1 MSERDILAYPV
12 TSPDRWLFR
21 VDRKEIH
28 YIRYTLESYD
38 GMAVVRTLD
47 PRAGLIEVTIAP
59 GCETEVRELVD
70 ALREQE
76 GLAMA
81 EARPL

>member
-1 MSERDILAYPV
+1 MRTENR
-12 TSPDRWLFR
+12 FFH
-21 VDRKEIH
+21 VDRSEIH

-47 PRAGLIEVTIAP
+47 PRAGLIEVSIAP
-59 GCETEVRELVD
+59 GCEFQVRELVE

-76 GLAMA
+76 GLAIR
-81 EARPL
+81 ETRLK